1 MPPRSDLTPSD
12 ENPDT
17 GIGSSVSKQNA
28 VEGPLTGAPG
38 KAGAALWQAAH
49 GLAKRFI
56 NQRCLQCGKAPEQS
70 MRVKAIRLSIGI
82 EHRDAIIADIGQAL
96 AGAGNQILRAAE

>member
-1 MPPRSDLTPSD
+1 
-12 ENPDT
+12 
-17 GIGSSVSKQNA
+17 
-28 VEGPLTGAPG
+28 
-38 KAGAALWQAAH
+38 
-49 GLAKRFI
+49 
-56 NQRCLQCGKAPEQS
+56 